1 MDDIGDS
8 LMEYGIE
15 LITVENKYLDLP
27 SDNKNAVYERMISER
42 DQMVLPILQR
52 VNLRLRL

>member
-15 LITVENKYLDLP
+15 LITVENKHLDLP
-27 SDNKNAVYERMISER
+27 SDNKNAVYRKNDIRKGPMAAT
-42 DQMVLPILQR
+42 ILQR